1 MEEETQGKKPN
12 QIKFSEKMVFWS
24 LVIMFIIYVTGIL
37 INLFLT
43 I

>member
-1 MEEETQGKKPN
+1 MEEETQGKRPD

-24 LVIMFIIYVTGIL
+24 LVIMFIIYVIGIL
-37 INLFLT
+37 INLFLN